1 MIKKIFMRRQLL
13 CWLIF
18 FYPVFA
24 KSQPETSLSQPE
36 QIAAHRQALILAFQ
50 TDNPSAVRTQLDS
63 LRRLEDDNYLPLQWD
78 ERWLL
83 YVWLKDYDVLLGEAA
98 RFTKV
103 WEENNAL
110 KIAPPEDSL
119 FKIADNRLYEGREQ
133 YFEQIRQSGLQ
144 PEEKTFAMLLLDF
157 LLRLSTEE
165 PAASEFDARLDAF
178 LQEYPNSRFA
188 RFMRSRMYNTPPP
201 GSWALSIDVL
211 FLQGNWSGMLE
222 SHFRSSYGGDFALG
236 YWQNRWNFYL
246 RVPVGGQK
254 LLRPVEANGYFWEK
268 DESSTFFGVELEAG
282 YDIIS
287 KSRLRVLPTVG
298 GGYTSLRPPAG
309 TEEDPNPDYFDFFK
323 FQGGHLTAA
332 LQADVK
338 FKSGQNNVATSYHG
352 VRVRVGYRWLNLGR
366 ENPALR
372 GNMFFFAVGYTIF
385 GRQAQT

>member
-1 MIKKIFMRRQLL
+1 MSRQIFY
-13 CWLIF
+13 WLIF
-18 FYPVFA
+18 FCPFFVNG
-24 KSQPETSLSQPE
+24 QPESSLTQAA
-36 QIAAHRQALILAFQ
+36 QIAVQRQALIIAFQ
-50 TDNPSAVRTQLDS
+50 SDNLSEVRSRLDS

-78 ERWLL
+78 ERWLF
-83 YVWLKDYDVLLGEAA
+83 YIWLEDYNSLLGETA
-98 RFTKV
+98 RFTQA
-103 WEENNAL
+103 WEESNAL

-119 FKIADNRLYEGREQ
+119 FKITDNRLYSDRERC
-133 YFEQIRQSGLQ
+133 FDQIRQSNL
-144 PEEKTFAMLLLDF
+144 PEEEKTFVALLLDF
-157 LLRLSTEE
+157 LLRLSTVD
-165 PAASEFDARLDAF
+165 PAATEFDTRLNAF
-178 LQEYPNSRFA
+178 QQAYPNSRFI

-201 GSWALSIDVL
+201 GSWALSIDML
-211 FLQGNWSGMLE
+211 FMQGNWSGMLE
-222 SHFRSSYGGDFALG
+222 NYFRSSYGGDFGLG

-254 LLRPVEANGYFWEK
+254 LMRPVEANGYFWEK

-282 YDIIS
+282 YDIIN

-338 FKSGQNNVATSYHG
+338 FKAGPSNVATSYHG
-352 VRVRVGYRWLNLGR
+352 VRVRLGYRWLNLGR

-385 GRQAQT
+385 GRQAQS